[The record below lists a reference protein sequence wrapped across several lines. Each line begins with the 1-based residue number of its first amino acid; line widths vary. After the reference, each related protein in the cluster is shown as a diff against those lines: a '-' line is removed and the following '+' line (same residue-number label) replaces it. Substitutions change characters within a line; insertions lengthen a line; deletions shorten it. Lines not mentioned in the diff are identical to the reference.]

1 MNIIFFTIGFSS
13 AGAKNIYSD
22 LMNEFV
28 GRGHN
33 VWVVCQSER
42 RNNRNTVL
50 EKSDNIN
57 VLRVRTGNLTGKV
70 SLIEKGITTFLEKI
84 YLYSELLK

>member
-1 MNIIFFTIGFSS
+1 MNILFLTLGYPTNDYR
-13 AGAKNIYSD
+13 NIYSD

-28 GRGHN
+28 GKGHD

-42 RNNRNTVL
+42 RNNAKTNLKR
-50 EKSDNIN
+50 SQNIN